1 MEHGTVT
8 KLNKISGHHLFQNQN
23 NQPTFAVSKLKTMG
37 TSNFHYRNT
46 SKCYAV
52 LMNDEDGNPAQDYEI
67 DDLKYNV
74 YEDVKE
80 TSLKFIGLPNNIGVY
95 FDVNNKTRVDALRGY
110 PAFPIVGV
118 RKWLQLD
125 SPQKYEDEAYATLTF
140 ICVIRSGYYEGGC
153 LDYDVK
159 VEVDGYE
166 TELGMIKSEWRTIIE
181 AEIKRVG
188 NQLEQIFERY
198 SIPLTRVG
206 TFSNGE
212 TIYTRG

>member
-8 KLNKISGHHLFQNQN
+8 KLNKFGGQHLLQNQN

-37 TSNFHYRNT
+37 TSNFHYKNT

-52 LMNDEDGNPAQDYEI
+52 LMNDEDGYPAQEYEI
-67 DDLKYNV
+67 DDLKHNV
-74 YEDVKE
+74 FEDVKE
-80 TSLKFIGLPNNIGVY
+80 AFGTVDSKPP
-95 FDVNNKTRVDALRGY
+95 RVDDSRSY
-110 PAFPIVGV
+110 PAISIVGV

-125 SPQKYEDEAYATLTF
+125 SPQKYEDEAYADLYFTCF
-140 ICVIRSGYYEGGC
+140 IRSGYYEGGC

-166 TELGMIKSEWRTIIE
+166 TEVGMIKSEWRTMIE
-181 AEIKRVG
+181 AEIETIG
-188 NQLEQIFERY
+188 NQLEKIFERY